1 MTYIYE
7 MASGTEYLGEE
18 FSCPKQAAAVT
29 TPPASHP
36 ARNEHQVELR
46 LALVETL
53 PCRHTHSDFHP
64 GLNLDS
70 LLSTVED

>member
-18 FSCPKQAAAVT
+18 FSCPKQPAAMT
-29 TPPASHP
+29 TPVSHP
-36 ARNEHQVELR
+36 ARGEHQVELR

-53 PCRHTHSDFHP
+53 TSRRAHSGYHP
-64 GLNLDS
+64 SLNLDDIFS
-70 LLSTVED
+70 AIED